1 MHVAFV
7 GTYGLWSPHLETE
20 LELAERHLEQGDRV
34 TWVLCDGAFDAC
46 ETNAD
51 HDEVRCRECTWHI
64 EMGLGLLSGPVELT
78 RMDDWLSEEDR
89 ARVDSVPTGL
99 GSYEELKALEVD
111 ELDAGWGALSSSI
124 WLARDAVV
132 DPGSDVVARLTRAG
146 VKGMLATRRLLD
158 AHPTLERVYVFNGR
172 MAPTRGVLRAVT
184 ARAASTGRAIDC
196 FVHERGQDLKHYGLF
211 PNSMPHDI
219 DVNVSRANRS
229 WDECE
234 LSPDERE
241 RVATEWYEGR
251 ARGQQG
257 SWFSFVDG
265 QQAGNLPAGWD
276 PAARNVVLFTTTEYE
291 YVAIG
296 KEWESPL
303 FATPHAATMEIARA
317 LSARGKVN
325 LTIRL
330 HPNPDGR
337 GSQSVAESLT
347 LDLPGVTVIP
357 PESEVSTYEL
367 MRAAD
372 VVVSSGSTAGVEAT
386 FWGKPS
392 VLAGRSMY
400 YGLGA
405 CHEPESVEEL
415 LDMLEDPDLPTASH
429 EGALRYGFF
438 QATRGEPFR
447 NFVPEGVFNGLFK
460 GVQVAPTPLQRKILR
475 LRTALAARR

>member
-34 TWVLCDGAFDAC
+34 TWALCDGAFEAC
-46 ETNAD
+46 ETNPG
-51 HDEVRCRECTWHI
+51 HDEIRCRQCTWRI
-64 EMGLGLLSGPVELT
+64 EMGLGLLSAPVELS
-78 RMDDWLSEEDR
+78 RLDDWLTEEDR
-89 ARVDSVPTGL
+89 ARADAVPTGL
-99 GSYEELKALEVD
+99 STYEELRALEVD
-111 ELDAGWGALSSSI
+111 ELDAGWGALSSAI
-124 WLARDAVV
+124 WLARDAVI
-132 DPGSDVVARLTRAG
+132 DPSSDLVARLTRAG

-158 AHPTLERVYVFNGR
+158 AHPTIERVYVFNGR
-172 MAPTRGVLRAVT
+172 LAPMRGVLRAVT
-184 ARAASTGRAIDC
+184 ARAAAGRTIDC
-196 FVHERGQDLKHYGLF
+196 LVHERGQDLQHYALF

-219 DVNVSRANRS
+219 GVNVRRANES
-229 WDECE
+229 WDESDRSLE
-234 LSPDERE
+234 ERR
-241 RVATEWYEGR
+241 RVAVEWYENR
-251 ARGQQG
+251 ARGKQG
-257 SWFSFVDG
+257 SWFSFVDD

-276 PAARNVVLFTTTEYE
+276 PDARNVVLFTTTEYE
-291 YVAIG
+291 FVAIG

-303 FATPHAATMEIARA
+303 FPTPHAATMQIARA
-317 LSARGKVN
+317 LSARGKVH

-330 HPNPDGR
+330 HPNPEGR
-337 GSQSVAESLT
+337 GSQSVAESLA

-392 VLAGRSMY
+392 VLAGRSLY
-400 YGLGA
+400 SGLGA

-415 LDMLEDPDLPTASH
+415 LDMLEDPALGQADH

-447 NFVPEGVFNGLFK
+447 YFESRDVFDGHFK
-460 GVQVAPTPLQRKILR
+460 GVQVTPSPLQKRILR
-475 LRTALAARR
+475 LRSALAARR